1 MNQVN
6 LIGRLTADPEI
17 KHTQSGTAMVRFS
30 IAVDRN
36 YTKQGEEKQADF
48 INCVAWDKKAEFIC
62 KYFSK
67 GQKIALTGSI
77 RTGSYT
83 DKDGNKRNT
92 VDVWVDNVEFCE
104 SRKQGGTSADAH
116 TQEPQEPVES
126 RKPQEPI
133 QYDDNDL
140 PF

>member
-1 MNQVN
+1 MNNVN
-6 LIGRLTADPEI
+6 LIGRLTADPEL
-17 KHTQSGTAMVRFS
+17 KRTQSGTAMVRFS
-30 IAVDRN
+30 IAVDRA

-92 VDVWVDNVEFCE
+92 FDVWLDNVEFCE
-104 SRKQGGTSADAH
+104 SHKGETSTEAH
-116 TQEPQEPVES
+116 TQEPQKPVES

>member
-1 MNQVN
+1 MNN
-6 LIGRLTADPEI
+6 ATLIGRLTADPEI
-17 KHTQSGTAMVRFS
+17 KRTQSGTAMVRFS
-30 IAVDRN
+30 IAVDRA

-83 DKDGNKRNT
+83 DKDGNQRIT
-92 VDVWVDNVEFCE
+92 FDVWTDSVEFCE
-104 SRKQGGTSADAH
+104 SRKQSGTSSDAH
-116 TQEPQEPVES
+116 TQEPQKPVES

>member
-1 MNQVN
+1 MNNVN
-6 LIGRLTADPEI
+6 LIGRLTADPEL
-17 KHTQSGTAMVRFS
+17 KRTQSGTAMVRFS
-30 IAVDRN
+30 IAVDRA
-36 YTKQGEEKQADF
+36 YTKQGEERQADF
-48 INCVAWDKKAEFIC
+48 ISCVAWDKKAEFIC

-92 VDVWVDNVEFCE
+92 FDVWLDNVEFCE
-104 SRKQGGTSADAH
+104 SCKGGTSTEAH
-116 TQEPQEPVES
+116 TQKPQKPVES

>member
-1 MNQVN
+1 MNN
-6 LIGRLTADPEI
+6 ATLIGRLTADPEL
-17 KHTQSGTAMVRFS
+17 KRTQSGTAMVRFS
-30 IAVDRN
+30 IAVDRA
-36 YTKQGEEKQADF
+36 YTKQGEERQADF
-48 INCVAWDKKAEFIC
+48 ISCVAWDKKAEFIC

-83 DKDGNKRNT
+83 DKDGNKRST
-92 VDVWVDNVEFCE
+92 FDVWTDSVEFCE
-104 SRKQGGTSADAH
+104 SRKGGTSTEAH
-116 TQEPQEPVES
+116 TQEPQKPVES

>member
-1 MNQVN
+1 MNNVN

-17 KHTQSGTAMVRFS
+17 KRTQSGTAMVRFS
-30 IAVDRN
+30 IAVDRA
-36 YTKQGEEKQADF
+36 YTKQGEERQADF

-92 VDVWVDNVEFCE
+92 FDVWLDNAEFCE
-104 SRKQGGTSADAH
+104 SRKGGTSTEAH
-116 TQEPQEPVES
+116 TQEPQKPVES

>member
-17 KHTQSGTAMVRFS
+17 KHTQSGMAMVRFS
-30 IAVDRN
+30 IAVDRA

-116 TQEPQEPVES
+116 TQEPQ
-126 RKPQEPI
+126 KPI